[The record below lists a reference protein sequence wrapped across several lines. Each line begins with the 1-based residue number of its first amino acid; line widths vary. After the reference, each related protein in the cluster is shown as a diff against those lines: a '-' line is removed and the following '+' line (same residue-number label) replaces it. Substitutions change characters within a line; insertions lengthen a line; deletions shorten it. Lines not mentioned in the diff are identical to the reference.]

1 MDDLENK
8 ENIQDSEDQKPVNE
22 KGGFYFS
29 SLVKI
34 YDPNS
39 QEILVQ
45 VRGDN

>member
-1 MDDLENK
+1 MDDLEN
-8 ENIQDSEDQKPVNE
+8 NTISQDSEDQKPVNE

-34 YDPNS
+34 YDPNT

-45 VRGDN
+45 VRGDE